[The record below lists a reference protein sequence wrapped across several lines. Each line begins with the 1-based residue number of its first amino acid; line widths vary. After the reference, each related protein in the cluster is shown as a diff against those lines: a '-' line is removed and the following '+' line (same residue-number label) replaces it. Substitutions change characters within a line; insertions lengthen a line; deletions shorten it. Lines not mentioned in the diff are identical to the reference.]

1 MVSTF
6 ILPDFRED
14 FRVKIQTRTLRKKTM
29 KRILMSKIEQRY
41 VDLQAGVE
49 LDPIRLVETGSK
61 TVRNLIKLVAGLIE
75 NKTYTCSLF
84 SVDLF
89 SVATFL
95 NFDTETCNIISKNSE
110 YSLSWLRVELDDNE
124 VKLSIFAN
132 NPDATDQ
139 KPQLPLLFKSTKK
152 PDGFLTTTPTRPLF
166 DFTLDNPLEI
176 IAAAIH
182 HKKSGTPM
190 EITAKGIY
198 LGKRDTVTATLF
210 VTELFTY
217 VSSGCQSVDLIPGTS
232 VLAAYNLKTGLAA
245 CLLTKSLE
253 MAKCRLNFSNTQP
266 DALQKEIRR
275 ASKDKESIYDTVVL
289 RPSKSNPTEYLLT
302 HNALETI
309 KPFLNRAV
317 YNDNFI
323 ATVSTVAEALEVS
336 SYYRPSDNKLSTK
349 KVITS
354 FDYDI
359 FYEYDLIFLQSVV
372 VDPRQ
377 DTVTTTLYSVK
388 NGKIVAQVTAVLTE
402 DSKLAM
408 EAGEI
413 KIPADAGRASID
425 YKMVGILASKA
436 VKFLRKNPGKKVV
449 IEHEHGGLFDTEILR
464 GNLDVKYVKDYPVIT
479 TQVSKITLES
489 LDDGTIVTSVEKP
502 GCCI

>member
-75 NKTYTCSLF
+75 NKTYTCNIF
-84 SVDLF
+84 TVDLF
-89 SVATFL
+89 SLATFL
-95 NFDTETCNIISKNSE
+95 NFDTETCKSISESSM
-110 YSLSWLRVELDDNE
+110 YCGAWLHVELSDDDI
-124 VKLSIFAN
+124 KLSIYSE
-132 NPDATDQ
+132 NPEQ

-152 PDGFLTTTPTRPLF
+152 PDGFLTTTSTRTLF

-232 VLAAYNLKTGLAA
+232 VLASYNLKTGLAA

-253 MAKCRLNFSNTQP
+253 MTKCRLNFSNTQP
-266 DALQKEIRR
+266 DVLQKEIRQ
-275 ASKDKESIYDTVVL
+275 ATKDKEAIYHTVIV
-289 RPSKSNPTEYLLT
+289 RPFKSNPSEYLLT
-302 HNALETI
+302 PNALETI
-309 KPFLNRAV
+309 KSFRGSPSF
-317 YNDNFI
+317 NDNF
-323 ATVSTVAEALEVS
+323 VSSIETVAESLEVS

-349 KVITS
+349 KVIKS

-425 YKMVGILASKA
+425 YKMVGILATKA